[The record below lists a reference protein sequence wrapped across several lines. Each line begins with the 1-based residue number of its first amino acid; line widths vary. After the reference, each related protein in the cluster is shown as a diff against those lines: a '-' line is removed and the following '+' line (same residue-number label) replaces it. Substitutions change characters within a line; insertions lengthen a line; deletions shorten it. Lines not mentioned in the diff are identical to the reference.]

1 MLQVALVLGLLV
13 VWLASET
20 VRASGHLA
28 VLFLYSFP
36 SEFLVGL
43 VPHEP
48 VLIFFGALHPAWVVA
63 GVAGVSTVMA
73 EALNYSVFGY
83 FYRKPTLN
91 GLEKHAGVRRVMDL
105 FQRRA
110 FAAILFAGFT
120 PVPFFPIRL
129 LVVMT
134 RYPLGMYLL
143 GVALSRT
150 PRFLILAAVGSYF
163 RIPSSML
170 VILMGVMLVT
180 VNIPALVALSRDR
193 VGPVESMAP
202 QEGGSAS

>member
-1 MLQVALVLGLLV
+1 MQVGLVAVLLV
-13 VWLASET
+13 IWLASET

-63 GVAGVSTVMA
+63 LVAGISTVMA

-91 GLEKHAGVRRVMDL
+91 GLERHAGVRRVMEL
-105 FQRRA
+105 FERRA
-110 FAAILFAGFT
+110 FGAILFAGFT
-120 PVPFFPIRL
+120 PVPFFPIRF

-134 RYPLGMYLL
+134 RYPLGLYLL

-150 PRFLILAAVGSYF
+150 PRFLILAAVGSWF
-163 RIPSSML
+163 TIPSSLLVGLMALML
-170 VILMGVMLVT
+170 LT
-180 VNIPALVALSRDR
+180 VNLPALVALWRGDR
-193 VGPVESMAP
+193 ASAPEAVTVQDGGPA
-202 QEGGSAS
+202 A